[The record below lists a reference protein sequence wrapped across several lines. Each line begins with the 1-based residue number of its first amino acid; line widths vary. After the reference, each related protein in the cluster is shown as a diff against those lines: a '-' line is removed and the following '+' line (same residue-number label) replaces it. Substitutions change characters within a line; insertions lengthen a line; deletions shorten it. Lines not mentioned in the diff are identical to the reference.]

1 MDNILTFLDSI
12 PEETIAATVYLLGS
26 LIVLACWYGIAIRLP
41 KFIGG
46 LSWIV
51 VFAVLLTPTVSDG
64 SNASIAPAF
73 FGVVFGVLTKDSPLI
88 WTNLALIT
96 FVIGLGL
103 ILGFLWT
110 KFSTN
115 KSEIES
121 NKKSSPL

>member
-1 MDNILTFLDSI
+1 VDNILTFLDSI